1 MSRDLASNRVELLT
15 GRKKVRKINMIIAR
29 YLFKEVLSTML
40 VVLGILLLIFISNE
54 FVRYLTNAASGK
66 ISGMTVMKIMAMQI
80 PYLSGLLLPAAL
92 FMGFL
97 LAYGRMYAESEM
109 TVLTACGMSRN
120 KLLGISLLMAVLV
133 LIVDVILT
141 FNVSPQLLDYKD
153 RLLAVAG
160 PAALI
165 QTVQPGRF
173 MTTPDGNVVYYI
185 QSVSR
190 THDRMQN
197 IFVAQRD
204 KASVQATAPGGDSW
218 NVTSATSGYTMVN
231 PQTNQQ
237 WLIAEK
243 GYRYFGEAGNPQFR
257 IVQFDQYHARIGT
270 VMSPKKHTYE
280 GLSSSELWTQ
290 RDDTPKA
297 QAEWQW
303 RISVPLMIP
312 ILTLLAIPLSY
323 VRPRE
328 GRYAKLLPAILVYA
342 AYANTMF
349 VARNWVEDGKVPYYI
364 GMWWLPFIMLT
375 VALCLWFNRRWF
387 VNLFA
392 KRRAA

>member
-1 MSRDLASNRVELLT
+1 
-15 GRKKVRKINMIIAR
+15 MIITR

-54 FVRYLTNAASGK
+54 FVRYLTTAASGK
-66 ISGMTVMKIMAMQI
+66 ISSMTVMKIMAMQV

-109 TVLTACGMSRN
+109 TVLTACGMSRS
-120 KLLGISLLMAVLV
+120 KLLGISMLMAVLV
-133 LIVDVILT
+133 IVIDIVLT
-141 FNVSPQLLDYKD
+141 FCVSPKLLDYKD

-160 PAALI
+160 PATLI

-190 THDRMQN
+190 NHDHMKN

-204 KASVQATAPGGDSW
+204 KPSVQTTAPGGDSW
-218 NVTSATSGYTMVN
+218 NVTSAASGYTMVN
-231 PQTNQQ
+231 EKNGQQ
-237 WLIAEK
+237 WLIAES
-243 GYRYFGEAGNPQFR
+243 GYRYFGEPGKPQFR
-257 IVQFDQYHARIGT
+257 IVKFGQYHARIST
-270 VMSPKKHTYE
+270 VMTPKKHTYE
-280 GLSSSELWTQ
+280 GLSTKQLWQQ

-342 AYANTMF
+342 VYANTMF
-349 VARNWVEDGKVPYYI
+349 VARNWLEAGKVSYLI
-364 GMWWLPFIMLT
+364 GMWWLPSLMLL
-375 VALCLWFNRRWF
+375 VAFYLWFNRRW
-387 VNLFA
+387 VTNLLS
-392 KRRAA
+392 KRSTA

>member
-1 MSRDLASNRVELLT
+1 
-15 GRKKVRKINMIIAR
+15 MIIAR
-29 YLFKEVLSTML
+29 YLFKEVISTML

-54 FVRYLTNAASGK
+54 FVRYLTTAASGK
-66 ISGMTVMKIMAMQI
+66 ISGMTVMKIMAMQV

-109 TVLTACGMSRN
+109 TVLTACGMSRG
-120 KLLGISLLMAVLV
+120 KLLQISLLMAVMV
-133 LIVDVILT
+133 IVIDIILT
-141 FNVSPQLLDYKD
+141 FSISPRLLDYKD

-160 PAALI
+160 PATLI

-190 THDRMQN
+190 KHDRMRN

-204 KASVQATAPGGDSW
+204 KPSVQATAPGGDSW
-218 NVTSATSGYTMVN
+218 NVTSASSGYTMIN
-231 PQTNQQ
+231 PTTGQQ
-237 WLIAEK
+237 WLVAET
-243 GYRYFGEAGNPQFR
+243 GYRYFGEPGNPQFR
-257 IVQFDQYHARIGT
+257 IVQFGEYHARIGT
-270 VMSPKKHTYE
+270 VMNPKKHSFE
-280 GLSSSELWTQ
+280 GLTTRALWLQRNSS
-290 RDDTPKA
+290 PKA

-328 GRYAKLLPAILVYA
+328 GRYAKLLPSILVYA

-349 VARNWVEDGKVPYYI
+349 VARNWVEDGKVPNYI
-364 GMWWLPFIMLT
+364 GMWWLHLLMLL
-375 VALCLWFNRRWF
+375 VALCLWFNRRWIM
-387 VNLFA
+387 NLFS
-392 KRRAA
+392 KRRSA